1 MSLPIHIVLIHPEI
15 PQNTGAIGRLC
26 VGLDAPLHLIRP
38 LGFALT
44 SAWVKRAGM
53 DYWAH
58 LDLHLHDNWE
68 AFLSATHPAR
78 LHFASTRGR
87 HSLHACRFTPGDAI
101 LFGNESRG
109 LPTPF
114 YQQYADQLFRIPMP
128 GPHAR
133 SLNLANSVAVVAYE
147 ALRQLQPETAPIP
160 ATPTPT
166 QPPT

>member
-1 MSLPIHIVLIHPEI
+1 MSLPLHLVLVNPEI
-15 PQNTGAIGRLC
+15 PHNTGAIGRLC

-58 LDLHLHDNWE
+58 LDLRLHHNWE
-68 AFLSATHPAR
+68 DFLDTVRPGH

-87 HSLHACRFTPGDAI
+87 QSLYACTFAPGDA
-101 LFGNESRG
+101 LVFGNESRG
-109 LPTPF
+109 LPEPWYT
-114 YQQYADQLFRIPMP
+114 QYAGQLFHIPMP

-133 SLNLANSVAVVAYE
+133 SLNLANAAAVVAYE
-147 ALRQLQPETAPIP
+147 ALRQMNASSAATP
-160 ATPTPT
+160 ATDP
-166 QPPT
+166 